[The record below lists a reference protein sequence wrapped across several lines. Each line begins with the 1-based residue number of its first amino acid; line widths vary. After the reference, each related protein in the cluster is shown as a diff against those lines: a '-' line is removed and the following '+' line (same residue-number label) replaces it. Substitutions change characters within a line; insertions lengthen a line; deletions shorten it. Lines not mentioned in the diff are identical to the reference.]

1 MKLLM
6 ITGDRALANGKR
18 GPFYYMLEEF
28 SKYWER
34 IDIICPNISTIS
46 TKRSDQPIQPF
57 SNVFIHV
64 SNKSIIFQ
72 PWFILKKGVEIYKKE
87 KFNLFTIHSYPPF
100 YNDLGGRWLYNKIK
114 APYSLEIMHITGYPK
129 AGNFKEW
136 FYRVLTGLFIKHF
149 SKNAKIVRA
158 INQKQVPEFLIKS
171 GIKKEKIKYIPAFYI
186 DLNIFK
192 PSNLEKKYDIVFS
205 GRLVKNKGI
214 MLLLEAIKKIKNSQP
229 EAGRPQG
236 ENIKLIIVGDGPLKP
251 KIEKYIRKYNLGDNI
266 QFAGWLPTINDVAK
280 IYNQSKI
287 MVMPSFNEGGPR
299 VTLEAMACKTPV
311 LTSGVGV
318 MLDIIENNE
327 NGLFIDWN
335 FRDIAEKIELLL
347 KDENLRQKIA
357 ENGYNTIQQ
366 FERKKAI
373 KNYADNYQ
381 ALLK

>member
-6 ITGDRALANGKR
+6 ITGDRALAQGKK
-18 GPFYYMLEEF
+18 GPFYYLLEEF
-28 SKYWER
+28 SRHWER
-34 IDIICPNISTIS
+34 IDIICPKTNQVIF
-46 TKRSDQPIQPF
+46 KVF
-57 SNVFIHV
+57 SNIFIHP
-64 SNKSIIFQ
+64 SPWSIIFH
-72 PWFILKKGVEIYKKE
+72 PWFILKKGLEIYRKE
-87 KFNLFTIHSYPPF
+87 KFDLFTVHSYPPF
-100 YNDLGGRWLYNKIK
+100 YNDIGGKWLYNKIK
-114 APYSLEIMHITGYPK
+114 VPYVLEIMHITGYPK

-136 FYRVLTGLFIKHF
+136 FYRILEGLFVKF
-149 SKNAKIVRA
+149 FTERARAVRV
-158 INQKQVPEFLIKS
+158 INKKQTPGFL
-171 GIKKEKIKYIPAFYI
+171 KKAGVDEKKLKYIPAFYI
-186 DLNIFK
+186 DFNIFK
-192 PSNLEKKYDIVFS
+192 PLNLEKKYDIVFS
-205 GRLVKNKGI
+205 GRLVRNKGI
-214 MLLLEAIKKIKNSQP
+214 MLLLSAIEKIKNSQP

-236 ENIKLIIVGDGPLKP
+236 ENIKLIIVGDGPLKS
-251 KIEKYIRKYNLGDNI
+251 KIQKFIKKNKLEENI
-266 QFAGWLPTINDVAK
+266 EFAGWLPGINDVAK